1 MPLTTK
7 QAAEVL
13 GCTDSAVK
21 KMIARG
27 ALPATRF
34 GARAWMIEE
43 VDLAGVSDISGGRP
57 REGKPLT
64 GADKARIKSMVQE
77 MMGG

>member
-1 MPLTTK
+1 MRLTTQ
-7 QAAEVL
+7 QAADRL

-27 ALPATRF
+27 VLPATKF
-34 GARAWMIEE
+34 GVRAWMIEE
-43 VDLAGVSDISGGRP
+43 SDLAGVMSITGGRP

-64 GADKARIKSMVQE
+64 DEDRDRIKSMVQG
-77 MMGG
+77 MMER

>member
-27 ALPATRF
+27 VLPASKF
-34 GARAWMIEE
+34 GRDWMIEE
-43 VDLAGVSDISGGRP
+43 SDLAGVESINFGRP
-57 REGKPLT
+57 RNGRRLT
-64 GADKARIKSMVQE
+64 EEDKARIRGIVHEVME
-77 MMGG
+77 R

>member
-7 QAAEVL
+7 QAAERL

-34 GARAWMIEE
+34 GARSWMIEE
-43 VDLAGVSDISGGRP
+43 NDLAGVMGITGGRP
-57 REGKPLT
+57 REGKALT
-64 GADKARIKSMVQE
+64 DGERDRIKNMVSE

>member
-1 MPLTTK
+1 MPLTTA
-7 QAAEVL
+7 QAAEIL

-27 ALPATRF
+27 VLPATKF
-34 GARAWMIEE
+34 GARAWLIEE
-43 VDLAGVSDISGGRP
+43 RDLAGVMSIARGRP

-64 GADKARIKSMVQE
+64 DEEKARIKGMVSA
-77 MMGG
+77 MMG